1 MASTSSDLAEQLE
14 LAEQLWAGRYCMD
27 TPQDLPGRF
36 GRVVRA
42 IDHVLQSVGVEAVVA
57 GGWAV
62 WHHGYVER
70 VTRDVDIVL
79 GASSIDEF
87 RRVASVSGFDL
98 EPDKPGRWPKLRH
111 KETGIRVDILPEGA
125 RPGTDRRPAPTTIPH
140 PSKMGAVG
148 SNIRYVNLEHLFEL
162 KLAAGRTQDIADLEH
177 LARDNLDRL
186 DSIRKHLISVHPDYL
201 HAFDDLVARSQ
212 LDTER

>member
-1 MASTSSDLAEQLE
+1 MH
-14 LAEQLWAGRYCMD
+14 

-36 GRVVRA
+36 GRVIRA
-42 IDHVLQSVGVEAVVA
+42 IDQVLQAVGMEAVVA

-79 GASSIDEF
+79 GASGVDEF
-87 RRVASVSGFDL
+87 RRVASVSGFEL
-98 EPDKPGRWPKLRH
+98 EPDRPGRWPKLLH

-125 RPGTDRRPAPTTIPH
+125 RPGTARRTAPTTIPH
-140 PSKMGAVG
+140 PTKMGAVG
-148 SNIRYVNLEHLFEL
+148 STVRYVDLEHLFEL

-177 LARDNLDRL
+177 LARDNPHHL
-186 DSIRKHLISVHPDYL
+186 DSIRKHLLSVHPDYVL
-201 HAFDDLVARSQ
+201 AFDDLVARSQ
-212 LDTER
+212 QDTER